1 MTPAK
6 PILNAELRAFRLAT
20 LEDAISSTKAMA
32 KSFGKWHLPLTIT
45 GISEKVFSG
54 SVAKGRANV
63 YPVRPLFPGE
73 EPC

>member
-45 GISEKVFSG
+45 VISEKVFSG
-54 SVAKGRANV
+54 SAAKGRANV